1 MEYSA
6 SMVSCLF
13 WLQESRKTA
22 ELMQQGLSLAEI
34 RARAVVENLYQV
46 TAPDRA
52 TRIAGVTYK
61 RMSTLSEQLLSQFI
75 ASDFKTAKLILLLSI
90 MKTDLLFYEFMH
102 TVFKQS
108 ILLGEKKLSDRATGV
123 FFDNKIG
130 EHTEVA
136 SFSES
141 TIKKLKQTYIKILV
155 EAELLSSAKE
165 KDIQP
170 PMIDYRLQHAAQV
183 AGMLPYLSALTGED
197 CYE

>member
-34 RARAVVENLYQV
+34 RAKAVAENLYQV
-46 TAPDRA
+46 NAPDRA
-52 TRIAGVTYK
+52 TRIAGVSYK
-61 RMSTLSEQLLSQFI
+61 RMSALSEQLRSQFI
-75 ASDFKTAKLILLLSI
+75 VSDVKTAKLILLLAI

-108 ILLGEKKLSDRATGV
+108 ILLGEKRLSDRATAV
-123 FFDNKIG
+123 FFDTKIA
-130 EHTEVA
+130 EHTDVA

-141 TIKKLKQTYIKILV
+141 AIKKLKQTYIKILV
-155 EAELLSSAKE
+155 EAEILSSAKE
-165 KDIQP
+165 KIIQP
-170 PMIDYRLQHAAQV
+170 PMVDYRLQHAV
-183 AGMLPYLSALTGED
+183 REAGMLPYLSALTGED